1 MKRIKGLAAAGAMLV
16 GLFLATSSYGGAQGA
31 MPIQQNPNRCEATK
45 SLFVN
50 ITSGRVQRIS
60 VAFLVAQANLQAI
73 GADVN
78 LFLAD
83 EAAILAVNSDYWP
96 EEVTGE
102 EKTALLCLQQ
112 KQEGVVC
119 PELPTLAG
127 LLNAGA
133 RAYGCPL
140 CVQEVVKDKMSIF
153 DDDGN
158 VDMGKWAEVIF
169 DDIPPITPFD
179 FELIYDRDTKR
190 PRCHIDASVMSF

>member
-1 MKRIKGLAAAGAMLV
+1 MKRIKGLTAAGAMLV

-83 EAAILAVNSDYWP
+83 EAAILAVKPKYWP
-96 EEVTGE
+96 KRIKKDERA
-102 EKTALLCLQQ
+102 ALLCLQQ
-112 KQEGVVC
+112 GGEDC
-119 PELPTLAG
+119 PAVPTLAG
-127 LLNAGA
+127 LLSLRA

-140 CVQEVVKDKMSIF
+140 CVQEVVKEEMSIF
-153 DDDGN
+153 NADGSVN
-158 VDMGKWAEVIF
+158 EDEWAEVIF